1 MCSIDGFRLLITSHV
16 GRAKENFGIFRA
28 VLFSSVLY
36 FGLVTAAFASDPEVL
51 AVLEKDAP
59 GAADGVLTDRYEGS
73 NIVGQTKKAFDEI
86 SLPNASAEGEEF
98 DQDKKFKST
107 VTLQGRITRTLYGA
121 PEGRSSLEVFGNF
134 VDALK
139 AKGFASAFECA
150 KETCGPSFKM
160 LKYTW
165 QNKATQVVSQDAEQY
180 RVSLS
185 EAMFD
190 SVIDPRYALMKKG
203 DAGAETYVAMFAV
216 QNQGGTFGNISETL
230 LDRVGV
236 LVEVIEPKARVQ
248 KIVTLSA
255 DDLGA
260 AIHDAGRMAIY
271 GLYFDFDKAVIK
283 PESQPQLD
291 QMIAYLQKN
300 AELKVYIVG
309 HTDNKGTLDYNM
321 KLSGDRAIAV
331 IKALVAAGVNKARMV
346 PKAAGPIAPLAS
358 NRTPEGQAK
367 NSRVEL
373 VEQFSG

>member
-59 GAADGVLTDRYEGS
+59 GAADSVLT
-73 NIVGQTKKAFDEI
+73 
-86 SLPNASAEGEEF
+86 
-98 DQDKKFKST
+98 
-107 VTLQGRITRTLYGA
+107 GR

-160 LKYTW
+160 LKNTW

-203 DAGAETYVAMFAV
+203 DAGAETYVAMFAA

-236 LVEVIEPKARVQ
+236 LVEVIEPKAREQ

-260 AIHDAGRMAIY
+260 AIHDAGRVAIY

-309 HTDNKGTLDYNM
+309 HTDNKGTLD
-321 KLSGDRAIAV
+321 
-331 IKALVAAGVNKARMV
+331 
-346 PKAAGPIAPLAS
+346 
-358 NRTPEGQAK
+358 
-367 NSRVEL
+367 
-373 VEQFSG
+373 